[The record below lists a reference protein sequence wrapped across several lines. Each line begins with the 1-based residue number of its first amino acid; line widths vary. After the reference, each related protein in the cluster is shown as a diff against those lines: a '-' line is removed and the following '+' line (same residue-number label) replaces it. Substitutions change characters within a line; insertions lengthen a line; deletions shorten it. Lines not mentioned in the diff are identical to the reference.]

1 MYNFNSKVSYDGK
14 VCHFGRVFPLFDA
27 YIYMVNL
34 YANMLIQKNLTKL
47 MIFSQLICQIQ
58 KFSLSLQ
65 DISTKSF

>member
-1 MYNFNSKVSYDGK
+1 
-14 VCHFGRVFPLFDA
+14 
-27 YIYMVNL
+27 MVNL
-34 YANMLIQKNLTKL
+34 YANSIIQKNLTKL